1 MKAKIM
7 RSVRPTRIEL
17 QKIRKR
23 IVLSERGLELLQDK
37 LDAMIR
43 EMTGMKAEYNA
54 LAEECM
60 NHVKTAYPALTR
72 AGMSMGWRNLTALA
86 STSDEMKDV
95 DMHTRNIMGR
105 RVPEI
110 EVPDRLRDSPLPG
123 YTLSGTT
130 SYVDSARA
138 EFEELTLSYLR
149 LAEAEGVI
157 RSLNSEIKKTRRRV
171 NALENVMIPSL
182 NATAGYI
189 ESYLEELE
197 REELFRRKWAK
208 SALGGER
215 RWR

>member
-1 MKAKIM
+1 MKAEII
-7 RSVRPTRIEL
+7 RGIRPTRIEL

-37 LDAMIR
+37 LDAMIG
-43 EMTGMKAEYNA
+43 EMTRMKGEYDA
-54 LAEECM
+54 LAGECM
-60 NHVKTAYPALTR
+60 KHVQSAYPALTR
-72 AGMSMGWRNLTALA
+72 AGMSMGWRNLAALA
-86 STSDEMKDV
+86 ATSDEMKDV

-110 EVPDRLRDSPLPG
+110 SIPERLRDSPLPG

-138 EFEELTLSYLR
+138 EFEELTLAYLR
-149 LAEAEGVI
+149 LAEAEGVM

-171 NALENVMIPSL
+171 NALENVLIPSL

-189 ESYLEELE
+189 GSYLEELE

-208 SALGGER
+208 SALGGGR